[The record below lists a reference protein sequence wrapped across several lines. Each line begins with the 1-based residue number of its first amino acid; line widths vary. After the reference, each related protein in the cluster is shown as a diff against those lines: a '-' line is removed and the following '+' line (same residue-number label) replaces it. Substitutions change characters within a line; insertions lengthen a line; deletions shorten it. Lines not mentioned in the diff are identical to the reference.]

1 MKLDEQHA
9 CWLECLSDIEKIL
22 SSQQYETWVKP
33 ISFQYLG
40 IENDKAELKITAP
53 NKFKQKWLKQQLES
67 TIQKWME
74 IKLKCP
80 TQISIGVNNKTSQQH
95 KLSVTPADSNNQ
107 KPAESKVIVHN
118 ARLNADCTFET
129 FVLGKANQLAR
140 AAAQQICE
148 NPGSSYNPFFL
159 YGGVGLGKTHLIHAI
174 GNNILEVNASASI
187 KYIHA
192 EAYVSDVVRAYQ
204 RKAFEEFKRTYHS
217 LDILLIDDIQ
227 FFAGKS
233 RTQEEFFY
241 AFEALIGAKNQ
252 IIITS
257 DTYPSELGGIDNR
270 LISRF
275 GSGLTVAIEPP
286 ELEMRVAILLKKAEK
301 ENLLLTEEA
310 AFFIAKHLRSNVR
323 ELEGALQ
330 KIIAFCT
337 FHNKPPSL
345 DIVREALKDLL
356 SLQRTAL
363 TIDVIQKTVAEFFK
377 LKIADMYSKRR
388 PASIAVPRQI
398 AMYLSKELTQKSL
411 PEIGYA
417 FGGRDHTTVL
427 HAVRKI
433 QSIRQS
439 NSDLNHNI
447 HILEQQLRN

>member
-1 MKLDEQHA
+1 MKLDEQRA

-33 ISFQYLG
+33 ISFHYLD
-40 IENDKAELKITAP
+40 IENDKAKLKITAP

-80 TQISIGVNNKTSQQH
+80 THISIGVNDKTSQKH
-95 KLSVTPADSNNQ
+95 KLSVMPADSNNK
-107 KPAESKVIVHN
+107 KPAEPKDIVHN

-174 GNNILEVNASASI
+174 GNSILEANTSASI
-187 KYIHA
+187 RYIHA

-286 ELEMRVAILLKKAEK
+286 ELEMRVAILLKKAER

-439 NSDLNHNI
+439 DSNLNHNI

>member
-1 MKLDEQHA
+1 MKLDEQNA
-9 CWLECLSDIEKIL
+9 CWLECLSDIEKII
-22 SSQQYETWVKP
+22 SSQQYDTWVKP
-33 ISFQYLG
+33 ILFQS
-40 IENDKAELKITAP
+40 IEVENNKAKLKLTAP

-80 TQISIGVNNKTSQQH
+80 TQIIIGINDKANTQKNSLPKPDQAITKDLKSIEV
-95 KLSVTPADSNNQ
+95 
-107 KPAESKVIVHN
+107 VHN

-174 GNNILEVNASASI
+174 GNNILETNSSASI
-187 KYIHA
+187 RYIHA

-204 RKAFEEFKRTYHS
+204 RKAFEDFKRTYHS

-241 AFEALIGAKNQ
+241 AFEALISAKNQ

-286 ELEMRVAILLKKAEK
+286 ELEMRVAILLKKAER
-301 ENLLLTEEA
+301 ENLQLTEEA

-439 NSDLNHNI
+439 DSTLNHNI

>member
-1 MKLDEQHA
+1 MKLDEQNA

-22 SSQQYETWVKP
+22 SSQQYDTWVKP
-33 ISFQYLG
+33 ILFQCLEV
-40 IENDKAELKITAP
+40 ENNKAKLKISAP

-74 IKLKCP
+74 VKLKCP
-80 TQISIGVNNKTSQQH
+80 TQISIGINNKTILQEKSDA
-95 KLSVTPADSNNQ
+95 KPTPNSKENS
-107 KPAESKVIVHN
+107 KPTEVVHN

-174 GNNILEVNASASI
+174 GNSILESNTSASI
-187 KYIHA
+187 RYIHA

-204 RKAFEEFKRTYHS
+204 RKAFEEFKKTYHS

-286 ELEMRVAILLKKAEK
+286 ELEMRVAILLKKAER
-301 ENLLLTEEA
+301 ENLSLTEEA

-377 LKIADMYSKRR
+377 LKIGDMYSKRR

-427 HAVRKI
+427 HAVKKI

-439 NSDLNHNI
+439 DSTLNHNI
-447 HILEQQLRN
+447 HILEQQLRS